1 MRKTRPIDRI
11 ELSDFIEQMFF
22 NINVNFLLKILVR
35 VYFLLIS
42 ETGHQKL
49 RSNVTQD
56 FLKLTQINIFLQI
69 RTCFNLTQFTHI
81 RSGIE

>member
-1 MRKTRPIDRI
+1 MRKTRPIDGF

-22 NINVNFLLKILVR
+22 NINVNFLLKISVR

-42 ETGHQKL
+42 ESGHQEL

-56 FLKLTQINIFLQI
+56 LLKLTQKNIFLHI
-69 RTCFNLTQFTHI
+69 RTCFNLTQFTRI
-81 RSGIE
+81 RSGIR